1 MRKLAW
7 WFCMFGMTLRRALYR
22 PVFLLFLLLFP
33 LGMGVLHQVEKRS
46 SGRIA
51 VALRPGTDAWNQ
63 ALAERLESEESSSFF
78 FYPCGTEEEAKKAVM
93 TGRAECAYLFPEG
106 LKERLDEGHYTRA
119 VRVLVSPS
127 TVAERIISEKIFSEL
142 FEVYGR
148 ELLADYGKNGAAF
161 QTVMARCQTTEAR
174 EKACGV
180 LMKLYEKYRS
190 NGSTFTFDYQTLQGG
205 TALQTGAMKVVF
217 PVRGLTAVFLFIM
230 GLAAAVMAG
239 EDAER
244 GLYAAVRSRERWLLQ
259 TAEIAAFVFLAS
271 ISAYA
276 ALLASGNGAE
286 PLLEAGKLLFY
297 LVFVTMYAF
306 GCLAVCRKPGFL
318 AALIPVFILACLL
331 LCPIFFDAS
340 VFLPGAAGMRKLLPP
355 WWYLSGIFGSKSVYP

>member
-22 PVFLLFLLLFP
+22 PVFLLFLLIFP
-33 LGMGVLHQVEKRS
+33 LGMGALHQVEKRD

-51 VALRPGTDAWNQ
+51 VALCPGTDAWNQ
-63 ALAERLESEESSSFF
+63 ALAERLESEESRSFF
-78 FYPCGTEEEAKKAVM
+78 FYPCGTEEEAKEAVM
-93 TGRAECAYLFPEG
+93 TGRAECAYLFPER

-127 TVAERIISEKIFSEL
+127 TVAEKIISEKIFSEL

-174 EKACGV
+174 EKACGM
-180 LMKLYEKYRS
+180 LLELYEKYRS

-205 TALQTGAMKVVF
+205 TALQTGAIKVVF

-230 GLAAAVMAG
+230 GLAASVMAG

-244 GLYAAVRSRERWLLQ
+244 GLY
-259 TAEIAAFVFLAS
+259 
-271 ISAYA
+271 
-276 ALLASGNGAE
+276 
-286 PLLEAGKLLFY
+286 Y
-297 LVFVTMYAF
+297 LIFVTMYAF
-306 GCLAVCRKPGFL
+306 GCLAVCRKAGVL
-318 AALIPVFILACLL
+318 AALIPVFILASLL

-355 WWYLSGIFGSKSVYP
+355 WWYLSGIFGSKSAYP

>member
-1 MRKLAW
+1 MA
-7 WFCMFGMTLRRALYR
+7 
-22 PVFLLFLLLFP
+22 
-33 LGMGVLHQVEKRS
+33 EK
-46 SGRIA
+46 
-51 VALRPGTDAWNQ
+51 
-63 ALAERLESEESSSFF
+63 
-78 FYPCGTEEEAKKAVM
+78 
-93 TGRAECAYLFPEG
+93 
-106 LKERLDEGHYTRA
+106 
-119 VRVLVSPS
+119 
-127 TVAERIISEKIFSEL
+127 IISEKIFSEL

-297 LVFVTMYAF
+297 LFFVTMYAF

-318 AALIPVFILACLL
+318 AALIPVFILASLL

-340 VFLPGAAGMRKLLPP
+340 LFLPGAAGVRKLLPP
-355 WWYLSGIFGSKSVYP
+355 WWYLSGIFGSQSVYP

>member
-1 MRKLAW
+1 M
-7 WFCMFGMTLRRALYR
+7 
-22 PVFLLFLLLFP
+22 
-33 LGMGVLHQVEKRS
+33 
-46 SGRIA
+46 IA
-51 VALRPGTDAWNQ
+51 VALCPGTDAWNQ
-63 ALAERLESEESSSFF
+63 ALAERLESEESRSFF

-93 TGRAECAYLFPEG
+93 TGRAECAYLFPER

-127 TVAERIISEKIFSEL
+127 TVAEKIISEKIFSEL

-180 LMKLYEKYRS
+180 LMELYEKYHS

-297 LVFVTMYAF
+297 LFFVTMYAF

-318 AALIPVFILACLL
+318 AALIPVFILASLL

-340 VFLPGAAGMRKLLPP
+340 VFLPGSAGVRKLLPP
-355 WWYLSGIFGSKSVYP
+355 WWYLSGIFGSQSVYP

>member
-22 PVFLLFLLLFP
+22 PVFLLFLLIFP
-33 LGMGVLHQVEKRS
+33 VGMGVLHQVEKRD

-51 VALRPGTDAWNQ
+51 VALCPGTDAWNQ
-63 ALAERLESEESSSFF
+63 ALAERLESEESRSFF

-93 TGRAECAYLFPEG
+93 TGRAECAYLFPER

-127 TVAERIISEKIFSEL
+127 TVAEKIISEKIFSEL
-142 FEVYGR
+142 FEVYGW

-180 LMKLYEKYRS
+180 LMELYEKYRS

-230 GLAAAVMAG
+230 GLSAAVMAG

-259 TAEIAAFVFLAS
+259 TA
-271 ISAYA
+271 
-276 ALLASGNGAE
+276 GNGAE

-318 AALIPVFILACLL
+318 AALIPVFILASLL

-340 VFLPGAAGMRKLLPP
+340 VFLPGAAGVRKLLPP
-355 WWYLSGIFGSKSVYP
+355 WWYLSGIFGTQSVYP

>member
-1 MRKLAW
+1 M
-7 WFCMFGMTLRRALYR
+7 
-22 PVFLLFLLLFP
+22 
-33 LGMGVLHQVEKRS
+33 
-46 SGRIA
+46 
-51 VALRPGTDAWNQ
+51 
-63 ALAERLESEESSSFF
+63 
-78 FYPCGTEEEAKKAVM
+78 
-93 TGRAECAYLFPEG
+93 
-106 LKERLDEGHYTRA
+106 
-119 VRVLVSPS
+119 
-127 TVAERIISEKIFSEL
+127 
-142 FEVYGR
+142 YGR

-174 EKACGV
+174 EKACGM
-180 LMKLYEKYRS
+180 LLELYEKYRS

-217 PVRGLTAVFLFIM
+217 PVRGLTAVFPFIM

-297 LVFVTMYAF
+297 LVFVTIYA
-306 GCLAVCRKPGFL
+306 LWMPG
-318 AALIPVFILACLL
+318 
-331 LCPIFFDAS
+331 S
-340 VFLPGAAGMRKLLPP
+340 LPEAGISGGAD
-355 WWYLSGIFGSKSVYP
+355 SGVYPCEPPALSDLLTLRSFCREPRVCESCCRRGGI

>member
-1 MRKLAW
+1 
-7 WFCMFGMTLRRALYR
+7 
-22 PVFLLFLLLFP
+22 
-33 LGMGVLHQVEKRS
+33 
-46 SGRIA
+46 
-51 VALRPGTDAWNQ
+51 
-63 ALAERLESEESSSFF
+63 
-78 FYPCGTEEEAKKAVM
+78 M
-93 TGRAECAYLFPEG
+93 TGRAECAYLFPER

-127 TVAERIISEKIFSEL
+127 TVAEKIISEKIFSEL

-180 LMKLYEKYRS
+180 LMELYEKYRS

-259 TAEIAAFVFLAS
+259 TAEIAAFVFLAT

-276 ALLASGNGAE
+276 ALLVSGNGAE
-286 PLLEAGKLLFY
+286 PLLEAGKAAFLSLLRDH
-297 LVFVTMYAF
+297 V
-306 GCLAVCRKPGFL
+306 CLWMPGSL
-318 AALIPVFILACLL
+318 PETGISGGADSGVYPCEPPALSDL
-331 LCPIFFDAS
+331 FDAS
-340 VFLPGAAGMRKLLPP
+340 LFCREPRVCESCCRRG
-355 WWYLSGIFGSKSVYP
+355 GI

>member
-1 MRKLAW
+1 
-7 WFCMFGMTLRRALYR
+7 
-22 PVFLLFLLLFP
+22 
-33 LGMGVLHQVEKRS
+33 
-46 SGRIA
+46 
-51 VALRPGTDAWNQ
+51 
-63 ALAERLESEESSSFF
+63 
-78 FYPCGTEEEAKKAVM
+78 M
-93 TGRAECAYLFPEG
+93 TGRAECAYLFPER
-106 LKERLDEGHYTRA
+106 LKERLDEGRYTRA

-127 TVAERIISEKIFSEL
+127 TVAEKIISEKIFSEL

-174 EKACGV
+174 EKACSV
-180 LMKLYEKYRS
+180 LMELYEKYRS

-230 GLAAAVMAG
+230 GLSAAVMAG

-297 LVFVTMYAF
+297 LVFVTIYAF

-318 AALIPVFILACLL
+318 AALIPVFILASLL

-340 VFLPGAAGMRKLLPP
+340 LFLPGAAGVRKLLPP
-355 WWYLSGIFGSKSVYP
+355 WWYLSGIFGSQSVYP

>member
-1 MRKLAW
+1 M
-7 WFCMFGMTLRRALYR
+7 
-22 PVFLLFLLLFP
+22 
-33 LGMGVLHQVEKRS
+33 
-46 SGRIA
+46 
-51 VALRPGTDAWNQ
+51 
-63 ALAERLESEESSSFF
+63 
-78 FYPCGTEEEAKKAVM
+78 
-93 TGRAECAYLFPEG
+93 
-106 LKERLDEGHYTRA
+106 
-119 VRVLVSPS
+119 LVSPS
-127 TVAERIISEKIFSEL
+127 TVAEKIISEKIFSEL

-148 ELLADYGKNGAAF
+148 VLLADYGENGAAF

-180 LMKLYEKYRS
+180 LMELYEKYRS

-271 ISAYA
+271 ISVYA
-276 ALLASGNGAE
+276 ALLVSGNGAE

-297 LVFVTMYAF
+297 LVFVTIYAF

-318 AALIPVFILACLL
+318 AALIPVFILASLL

-340 VFLPGAAGMRKLLPP
+340 VFWTGAAGVRKLLPP
-355 WWYLSGIFGSKSVYP
+355 WWYLSGIFGSQSVYP

>member
-22 PVFLLFLLLFP
+22 PVFLLFLLIFP
-33 LGMGVLHQVEKRS
+33 LGMGVLHQVEKRD
-46 SGRIA
+46 SGRIT
-51 VALRPGTDAWNQ
+51 VALCPGMDAWNQ
-63 ALAERLESEESSSFF
+63 ALAERLESEESRSFF

-93 TGRAECAYLFPEG
+93 TGRAECAYLFPER

-127 TVAERIISEKIFSEL
+127 TVAEKIISEKIFSEL

-180 LMKLYEKYRS
+180 LMELYEKYRS

-205 TALQTGAMKVVF
+205 TTFRRVLGCIPEESRQESSTEG
-217 PVRGLTAVFLFIM
+217 M
-230 GLAAAVMAG
+230 GK
-239 EDAER
+239 
-244 GLYAAVRSRERWLLQ
+244 
-259 TAEIAAFVFLAS
+259 
-271 ISAYA
+271 
-276 ALLASGNGAE
+276 
-286 PLLEAGKLLFY
+286 GK
-297 LVFVTMYAF
+297 A
-306 GCLAVCRKPGFL
+306 R
-318 AALIPVFILACLL
+318 
-331 LCPIFFDAS
+331 
-340 VFLPGAAGMRKLLPP
+340 R
-355 WWYLSGIFGSKSVYP
+355 

>member
-22 PVFLLFLLLFP
+22 PVFLLFLLIFP
-33 LGMGVLHQVEKRS
+33 LGMGALHQVEKRD

-51 VALRPGTDAWNQ
+51 VALCPGTDAWNQ
-63 ALAERLESEESSSFF
+63 ALAERLESEESRSFF
-78 FYPCGTEEEAKKAVM
+78 FYPCGTEEEAKEAVM
-93 TGRAECAYLFPEG
+93 TGRAECAYLFPER
-106 LKERLDEGHYTRA
+106 LKERLDEGRYTRA

-127 TVAERIISEKIFSEL
+127 TVAEKIISEKIFSEL

-180 LMKLYEKYRS
+180 LMELYEKYRS

-217 PVRGLTAVFLFIM
+217 PVRGLTAV
-230 GLAAAVMAG
+230 
-239 EDAER
+239 
-244 GLYAAVRSRERWLLQ
+244 
-259 TAEIAAFVFLAS
+259 
-271 ISAYA
+271 
-276 ALLASGNGAE
+276 
-286 PLLEAGKLLFY
+286 
-297 LVFVTMYAF
+297 
-306 GCLAVCRKPGFL
+306 
-318 AALIPVFILACLL
+318 LL
-331 LCPIFFDAS
+331 LI
-340 VFLPGAAGMRKLLPP
+340 M
-355 WWYLSGIFGSKSVYP
+355 

>member
-22 PVFLLFLLLFP
+22 PVFLLFLLIFP
-33 LGMGVLHQVEKRS
+33 LGMGVLHQVEKRD

-51 VALRPGTDAWNQ
+51 VALCPGTDAWNQ
-63 ALAERLESEESSSFF
+63 ALAERLESEESRSFF
-78 FYPCGTEEEAKKAVM
+78 FLSVRDGGRGKEGGYDRTGGVRLPVSEIKGTAGRGALYPCGPRAGVAVHS
-93 TGRAECAYLFPEG
+93 GRKLYQ
-106 LKERLDEGHYTRA
+106 K
-119 VRVLVSPS
+119 
-127 TVAERIISEKIFSEL
+127 KIFSEL

-148 ELLADYGKNGAAF
+148 ELLADYGENGAAF

-180 LMKLYEKYRS
+180 LMELYEKYRS

-239 EDAER
+239 EDVER

-259 TAEIAAFVFLAS
+259 TADRGVCIFSIHFGLCGASGIGKWGRAAFR
-271 ISAYA
+271 
-276 ALLASGNGAE
+276 G
-286 PLLEAGKLLFY
+286 GKLLF
-297 LVFVTMYAF
+297 LSLLRDHV
-306 GCLAVCRKPGFL
+306 CLWMPGSL
-318 AALIPVFILACLL
+318 PEAGISGGADSGVYPCEPPALSDL
-331 LCPIFFDAS
+331 FDAS
-340 VFLPGAAGMRKLLPP
+340 LFLPGAAGVRKLLPP
-355 WWYLSGIFGSKSVYP
+355 WWYLSGIFRVSKVSTRE

>member
-22 PVFLLFLLLFP
+22 PVFLLFLLTFP
-33 LGMGVLHQVEKRS
+33 VGMGVLHQVEKRD

-51 VALRPGTDAWNQ
+51 VALCPGTDAWNQ
-63 ALAERLESEESSSFF
+63 ALAERLESEESRSFF
-78 FYPCGTEEEAKKAVM
+78 FYPCGTEE
-93 TGRAECAYLFPEG
+93 
-106 LKERLDEGHYTRA
+106 ERLDEGHYTRA

-127 TVAERIISEKIFSEL
+127 TVAEKIISEKIFSEL

-180 LMKLYEKYRS
+180 LMELYEKYRS

-230 GLAAAVMAG
+230 GLSAAVMAG

-297 LVFVTMYAF
+297 LVFVTIYAF

-318 AALIPVFILACLL
+318 AALIPVFILASLL

-355 WWYLSGIFGSKSVYP
+355 WWYLSGIFGSQSVYP